1 MTKYSDH
8 PLKSAT
14 LTALEEDRDKLKA
27 KSKQSQAAVLRL
39 SKILSPQSLD
49 VTVTRVDDLRKE
61 AATAKAVA
69 ATGVISEQEEAARKA
84 DELQRT
90 LNGESLAD
98 AASTREKFEREQRQ
112 WAAYESAI
120 EFRTREIERAKTALA
135 IEYCKTLKPTY
146 DALMKRFCR
155 PMLEAH
161 AILLELHELKQHLID
176 TQAGLRGICLNLPDF
191 LSAPNNQYS
200 ELADWFRAMK
210 REGYINAIPKEFK
223 L

>member
-1 MTKYSDH
+1 MWSFIGSIKVRKYSDH

-98 AASTREKFEREQRQ
+98 AASTR
-112 WAAYESAI
+112 
-120 EFRTREIERAKTALA
+120 
-135 IEYCKTLKPTY
+135 
-146 DALMKRFCR
+146 
-155 PMLEAH
+155 
-161 AILLELHELKQHLID
+161 
-176 TQAGLRGICLNLPDF
+176 
-191 LSAPNNQYS
+191 
-200 ELADWFRAMK
+200 
-210 REGYINAIPKEFK
+210 
-223 L
+223 